1 MMDTMIK
8 QEGLSFKELEQEIY
22 RKICELGR
30 STTVEVLEEYDSYLK
45 KTRDRKVYRD
55 KGFRQTT
62 IKTVYGEVT
71 YKRTVYETIDASGLK
86 RYVFLLD
93 EMLDLENVG
102 LISENYASLLVSEV
116 TELSYREC
124 AEKVTAMTG
133 QSISA
138 MGVWN
143 VIQKLGEKVCKE
155 EQQLVNNHKAGK
167 IKGKKEAPVLFEE
180 ADGVWLDL
188 QGKDRKESNFP
199 KAEMKVGIAYDG
211 WKDRGNGRY
220 ELDGKV
226 VTAGFVKAADFH
238 KAMEAG
244 IAREY
249 DLEKTELR
257 LLNGDGAS
265 WIKKVPDKSTVF
277 QLDPFHRNQA
287 IREKIN
293 DKRARKII
301 YEHLENAQIDELLEF
316 LSEYRDSITEDEWI
330 TKADEL
336 LKYFTNNKEGLLPYQ
351 KQDIEI
357 PESPEG
363 LCYRNMGTMENHV
376 SGIIAHRMKHRHC
389 AWSKKGADHM
399 AKILAKKHMG
409 RLYEV
414 TEQLKVPL
422 FEKEKVENFL
432 DEICGPILSANK
444 VAQKTGKGYRY
455 PVTGHLA
462 VLDSA
467 ITGDRHKRMLMA
479 GY

>member
-1 MMDTMIK
+1 MMDTMLK
-8 QEGLSFKELEQEIY
+8 QDGLTFKTLEQEIY
-22 RKICELGR
+22 KKVCEAGR
-30 STTVEVLEEYDSYLK
+30 NTTVKVLEEYDAYLK
-45 KTRDRKVYRD
+45 ATRDRRTYRD

-71 YKRTVYETIDASGLK
+71 YKRTVYETVNEYGVK

-93 EMLDLENVG
+93 EMLSLENVG
-102 LISENYASLLVSEV
+102 LISENYAELLVSEV
-116 TELSYREC
+116 TELPYREC

-143 VIQKLGEKVCKE
+143 VIQKLGEKVCE
-155 EQQLVNNHKAGK
+155 EERRLVENHKAGK
-167 IKGKKEAPVLFEE
+167 IRGEKEAPVLFEE
-180 ADGVWLDL
+180 ADGVWLAL
-188 QGKDRKESNFP
+188 QGKDRKERNLS
-199 KAEMKVGIAYDG
+199 KAEMKVAVAYDG

-226 VTAGFVKAADFH
+226 VAAGFGKSSDFH
-238 KAMEAG
+238 KAMEAS

-249 DLEKTELR
+249 DLEKTDLR

-287 IREKIN
+287 IREKIG
-293 DKRARKII
+293 DKQVRKII
-301 YEHLENAQIDELLEF
+301 YEYLEKRQIDELLEF
-316 LSEYRDSITEDEWI
+316 LVIYKDSLPEEDLSI
-330 TKADEL
+330 KAEEL
-336 LKYFTNNKEGLLPYQ
+336 LEYFTNNKDGLLPYQ
-351 KQDIEI
+351 EQDIDI
-357 PESPEG
+357 PECPKG

-376 SGIIAHRMKHRHC
+376 SSIIAHRMKHRHG
-389 AWSKKGADHM
+389 AWSIRGGNHL

-414 TEQLKVPL
+414 TDRLKVPL
-422 FEKEKVENFL
+422 FEKEKMESIL
-432 DEICGPILSANK
+432 DVIGGSILSADK
-444 VAQKTGKGYRY
+444 VAKKIGKGYEY

-462 VLDSA
+462 FLDSA
-467 ITGDRHKRMLMA
+467 VTGDGHRRMLMA

>member
-8 QEGLSFKELEQEIY
+8 QEGLSFKKLEQEIF
-22 RKICELGR
+22 RNICELGR
-30 STTVEVLEEYDSYLK
+30 ITTVKVLEEYDSYLK
-45 KTRDRKVYRD
+45 ATRDRKTYRD

-62 IKTVYGEVT
+62 IKTVYGEVS
-71 YKRTVYETIDASGLK
+71 YRRSVYETLDEYGTR
-86 RYVFLLD
+86 RYVYLLD
-93 EMLDLENVG
+93 EMLFLENVG

-124 AEKVTAMTG
+124 AEKVSAMTG

-143 VIQKLGEKVCKE
+143 VIQKLGEKVCEE
-155 EQQLVNNHKAGK
+155 EQRLVENHKAGK
-167 IKGKKEAPVLFEE
+167 IRGKKAAPVLFEE
-180 ADGVWLDL
+180 ADGVWLSL
-188 QGKDRKESNFP
+188 QGKDRKARNIS
-199 KAEMKVGIAYDG
+199 KAEMKVAIAYDG
-211 WKDRGNGRY
+211 WKERGNGRY

-226 VTAGFVKAADFH
+226 VAAGFGKAADFH

-249 DLEKTELR
+249 DLEKTDIR

-287 IREKIN
+287 IREKIG
-293 DKRARKII
+293 DKQVRKII
-301 YEHLENAQIDELLEF
+301 HEYLVNKQIDELLEF
-316 LSEYRDSITEDEWI
+316 LGIYKDSLPEEDWSI
-330 TKADEL
+330 KAGEL
-336 LKYFTNNKEGLLPYQ
+336 LEYFTNNKDGLLPYQ
-351 KQDIEI
+351 EQDIDI

-376 SGIIAHRMKHRHC
+376 SSIIAHRMKHRHG
-389 AWSKKGADHM
+389 AWSIRGGNHL

-414 TEQLKVPL
+414 TDQLKVPL
-422 FEKEKVENFL
+422 FEKEKVESIL
-432 DEICGPILSANK
+432 EEISGPILSADK
-444 VAQKTGKGYRY
+444 VTKRIGKGYSY
-455 PVTGHLA
+455 PVTGHMA
-462 VLDSA
+462 ILDSA
-467 ITGDRHKRMLMA
+467 VTGDDRKRMLMA